1 MCAALQGGRVTLQDI
16 ARKTGYTANTVSR
29 ALKNKSDVAV
39 ETRQRI
45 QQVARE
51 LGYVPNYT
59 ASALRS
65 GRTRSIGLILGEMS
79 NPYYAANADAIHD
92 AVFALGYSLLT
103 LCSRENP
110 EQELQAV
117 ETALSRQVDGI
128 LLFPSHGAE
137 ESAQRLRAAGVPYVL
152 MSRSLSPGM
161 HDCVMCNEEE
171 GGYLATRHLIDAG
184 RRCLA
189 FLCGVNIVHSTEYRL
204 KGFLRACE
212 EAGIPEEDRR
222 VEISNDGARV
232 RSTLSRWREE
242 GVDGLFVFCDMEAWS
257 AIYDLQD
264 AGVRVPEDM
273 AVVGYDNIQGR
284 IHFPMPLCTVDPSI
298 DEMIRQ
304 ALALLRRR
312 IHHDDAPPE
321 TILVPARIVCRGSC
335 GQHRMD

>member
-16 ARKTGYTANTVSR
+16 ARRTGYTANTVSR
-29 ALKNKSDVAV
+29 ALKNKPDVAE

-45 QQVARE
+45 QEVARE
-51 LGYVPNYT
+51 MGYVPNYT
-59 ASALRS
+59 ASALRL
-65 GRTRSIGLILGEMS
+65 GRTRTIGLILGEMS

-92 AVFALGYSLLT
+92 AARALGYSLLT
-103 LCSRENP
+103 LCSREKP
-110 EQELQAV
+110 EEELQAV

-137 ESAQRLRAAGVPYVL
+137 ESVQRLRAAGVPCVL
-152 MSRSLSPGM
+152 MSRSLSSGA

-171 GGYLATRHLIDAG
+171 GGYLATKHLIDAG
-184 RRCLA
+184 RRRLA

-212 EAGIPEEDRR
+212 EAGIPEKDRR
-222 VEISNDGARV
+222 VEISNDSAHV
-232 RSTLSRWREE
+232 RRTLSRWHAE
-242 GVDGLFVFCDMEAWS
+242 GVDGLFVFCDMEAWA

-304 ALALLRRR
+304 ALTLLRRR
-312 IHHDDAPPE
+312 IHHDDGPPE

-335 GQHRMD
+335 GQHSD